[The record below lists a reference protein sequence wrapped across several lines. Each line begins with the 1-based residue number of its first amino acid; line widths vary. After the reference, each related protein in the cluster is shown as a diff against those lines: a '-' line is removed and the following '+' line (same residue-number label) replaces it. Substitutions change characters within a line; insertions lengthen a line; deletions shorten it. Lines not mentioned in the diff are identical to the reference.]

1 MRQPKRLSEEAFT
14 RAVARLSISE
24 RRVAVARR
32 HLVDGVPQ
40 KTIATQRKITPS
52 AVGQAVACV
61 WKSHLD
67 SQEVPDGMQRITVT
81 LPTDKAAIA
90 LGWQD
95 EALRRPR

>member
-14 RAVARLSISE
+14 RAVARLSMSE
-24 RRVAVARR
+24 RREAVVRR
-32 HLVDGVPQ
+32 HLVDGVSQ

-52 AVGQAVACV
+52 AVAQAVALV

-67 SQEVPDGMQRITVT
+67 SQGVPDDMQRITVT

-95 EALRRPR
+95 EALRRQR